1 MAWDLLRVHRVPT
14 RMNARTIILATD
26 LFIGYCASKIEK
38 DTLHFGPRLEELIE
52 RLASLKKGQ
61 VMEDDVHQEFGYRA
75 GMWHV
80 PSAVSHFKAML
91 AVAVI
96 RKNAA
101 LIREHCVRSAQN
113 MDRV

>member
-1 MAWDLLRVHRVPT
+1 MHET
-14 RMNARTIILATD
+14 
-26 LFIGYCASKIEK
+26 S
-38 DTLHFGPRLEELIE
+38 TLHFGPRLEELIE

-61 VMEDDVHQEFGYRA
+61 IIEDDVHQEFGYRA

-101 LIREHCVRSAQN
+101 LVREHCVRSAQN
-113 MDRV
+113 MDRA